1 MIHSWHEALFYT
13 MCIPSN
19 DNNYEQ
25 CCLLQEINVFTTK
38 MKSENICL
46 NKHPVIHAPTIISTN
61 AYIGYTPMDIVKIP
75 LIAKNRL
82 VVQSNSSRCSGKL
95 SITCFSL
102 YLLINSLGPIADISV
117 MRLSAS

>member
-1 MIHSWHEALFYT
+1 MQHGLYPTKCH
-13 MCIPSN
+13 N

-25 CCLLQEINVFTTK
+25 GCILQEINVFTTK
-38 MKSENICL
+38 MKSENDCL

-61 AYIGYTPMDIVKIP
+61 AYIRYASMDIVKIP

-102 YLLINSLGPIADISV
+102 YLLINNSLGPIADISV